1 MAICGGPELYPL
13 PPLFKRLIM
22 EGNTIHK
29 IPVSLT
35 DGALEEVR
43 RLLTEMQL
51 PEGQGLR
58 LGVTGGGCA
67 GFSYLL
73 DFGGATEKDNVYD
86 LHGIT
91 LIIDPAH
98 ELYLHGTELDFKRG
112 LDNRGFI
119 FNNPNAEETCGCGSS
134 FGV

>member
-1 MAICGGPELYPL
+1 MAIRGVAELYPP

-35 DGALEEVR
+35 EGALEEVR
-43 RLLTEMQL
+43 RLLGEKQS
-51 PEGQGLR
+51 PEGHGLR

-73 DFGGATEKDNVYD
+73 DFGQATEKDNVYD
-86 LHGIT
+86 LDGIT

-98 ELYLHGTELDFKRG
+98 ELYLHGTQLDFKRG